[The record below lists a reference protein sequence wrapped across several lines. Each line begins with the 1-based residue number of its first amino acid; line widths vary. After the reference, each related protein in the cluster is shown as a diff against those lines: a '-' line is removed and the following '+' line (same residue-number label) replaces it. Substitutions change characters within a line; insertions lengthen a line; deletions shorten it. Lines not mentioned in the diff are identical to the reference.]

1 VAARPTVDREKASVR
16 RRAKSPRTRDRPR
29 STAYLKTGAS
39 LVFPTVKGLQRQ
51 TFNRMGVTIMDQIE
65 RIRKRQLRFALGVG
79 IPYFA
84 FVIGIFLLVYL
95 ASAWVTGVSIL
106 GFPLHYWLV
115 AIAIYPITWALFI
128 WYVAS
133 ANRIEDEIAETLEG
147 E

>member
-1 VAARPTVDREKASVR
+1 
-16 RRAKSPRTRDRPR
+16 
-29 STAYLKTGAS
+29 
-39 LVFPTVKGLQRQ
+39 
-51 TFNRMGVTIMDQIE
+51 MDQIE